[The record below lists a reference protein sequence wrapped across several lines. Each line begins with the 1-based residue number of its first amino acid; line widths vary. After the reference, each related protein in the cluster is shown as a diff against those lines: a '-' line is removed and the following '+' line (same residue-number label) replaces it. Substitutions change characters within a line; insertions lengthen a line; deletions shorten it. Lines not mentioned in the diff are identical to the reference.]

1 MPSSGRALVT
11 RRSLWILV
19 TLLAATY
26 FLLLRPLPLPQGESV
41 TGSGD
46 YPTPAHQQQ
55 QQQQQQPQ
63 QQQRHQGQPL
73 QQDVLR
79 DAESDAP
86 SRGGDAWDW
95 DWMKKTAADR
105 VKERLGWKV
114 GSAQGTERY
123 ANTEQDIAN
132 REAVLDP
139 ASRPRQ
145 GGDASSGE
153 DILSYHAHLEKE
165 HAPHSYTTHSPTLS
179 FGHIYVI
186 SLPRRTDRR
195 LRMDKIARA
204 LGLSFTYVDAM
215 SKEAPL
221 VGWIAERVHEIRS
234 RKRPLLAKALKVPEE
249 QVGGMGITS
258 IWLKADDTRVGLAFP
273 DIRKLDER
281 WRLAGRSAQG
291 QAGHGEL
298 ADSRVVDWVEY
309 LESTKDL
316 DLLRPAAATIGSTGK
331 ADVAAELLLDPIEPL
346 AARQVNSAVIATW
359 YSQTRAWKKIV
370 ENGDASALILED
382 DIDIEWDFERIWPNV
397 ERALPKDWHIVL
409 LGHCWGTELA
419 SALRISRGLSV
430 SPRLTFRMPQNRNTS
445 TPACTRPPSPAV
457 CTATLSRRQAHATSS
472 RSRPT
477 LGEHTR
483 RRSTRSYP
491 S

>member
-1 MPSSGRALVT
+1 MPSGRALVT
-11 RRSLWILV
+11 RRSVWIIATV
-19 TLLAATY
+19 LAATY
-26 FLLLRPLPLPQGESV
+26 FLLLRPLPHSSPQASPQGGGV

-46 YPTPAHQQQ
+46 YPTQAHQQLQ
-55 QQQQQQPQ
+55 QQR
-63 QQQRHQGQPL
+63 QRHQGHPL

-79 DAESDAP
+79 DAGSDAP

-114 GSAQGTERY
+114 GPAQGTERY
-123 ANTEQDIAN
+123 TGLEHNTDRDA
-132 REAVLDP
+132 ALDP
-139 ASRPRQ
+139 ASRARQ
-145 GGDASSGE
+145 GGDASGE
-153 DILSYHAHLEKE
+153 DDSLSYRAHLEEE

-179 FGHIYVI
+179 FDHIYVI

-221 VGWIAERVHEIRS
+221 VGWIAERVHEIRN

-382 DIDIEWDFERIWPNV
+382 DIDLEWDFERIWPNV

-419 SALRISRGLSV
+419 SALHTSRGLLGLT
-430 SPRLTFRMPQNRNTS
+430 RLTVYMSQNRNTS
-445 TPACTRPPSPAV
+445 TPACTKLPSPAV
-457 CTATLSRRQAHATSS
+457 CTATLSRRQAHAISS
-472 RSRPT
+472 RLRPT

-483 RRSTRSYP
+483 RR
-491 S
+491 